1 MRNVTLKLF
10 YTNPYL
16 MEASAK
22 IMDIEVKENKARVLL
37 DRTIFYPEGGGQPSD
52 RGVIKG
58 NGFRIEVEKVEGKD
72 EIWHE
77 GTLKGRIPE
86 KGEEVK
92 LELDWEW
99 RYENM
104 RQHTGQHILSAI
116 LKRMY
121 NSDTTGFQIFPEYN
135 KIEINFDE
143 ELTWEHILAAE
154 LEANEVV
161 WANIPVEIEE
171 YEKLPKEVRSALR
184 KSLPEDIS
192 GKIRVVKIGDVDL
205 IPCGGTHVKNTGEVG
220 FIKVLNF
227 YRKTKN
233 IWRIEFACGY
243 RALIYLDRLLQDYW
257 ESLDK
262 MPNKNRPLTDRIE
275 ELKQELENA
284 EKEKVELRRE
294 LWEWK
299 GKALLSN
306 ADEIDGIKVIS
317 YIESMDMKDAQA
329 FIVHLVDKNPNTMVL
344 AVGKN
349 YAIFAKNK
357 DTKGIS
363 MNELLKEV
371 LREVGGGGGG
381 SEILARGGGFK
392 KTPEE
397 VLEVAKRILK
407 EKLKS

>member
-10 YTNPYL
+10 YTDPYL
-16 MEASAK
+16 REASAK

-37 DRTIFYPEGGGQPSD
+37 DRTIFYPEGGGQPND

-58 NGFRIEVEKVEGKD
+58 DGFRIEVEKVEGKN

-329 FIVHLVDKNPNTMVL
+329 FIVHLVDKNPNTVVL

-349 YAIFAKNK
+349 YVIFAKNK
-357 DTKGIS
+357 NTKGIS
-363 MNELLKEV
+363 MNELLREV
-371 LREVGGGGGG
+371 LKEVGGGG
-381 SEILARGGGFK
+381 
-392 KTPEE
+392 
-397 VLEVAKRILK
+397 
-407 EKLKS
+407 

>member
-10 YTNPYL
+10 YTDPYL
-16 MEASAK
+16 REASAK

-37 DRTIFYPEGGGQPSD
+37 DRTIFYPEGGGQPND

-58 NGFRIEVEKVEGKD
+58 DGFRIEVEKVEGKN

-161 WANIPVEIEE
+161 WANIPVEVEE
-171 YEKLPKEVRSALR
+171 YEELPEEVRSALR

-397 VLEVAKRILK
+397 VLEVAKMILK

>member
-1 MRNVTLKLF
+1 MTLKLF

-58 NGFRIEVEKVEGKD
+58 NGFRIEVEKVEGKN

-371 LREVGGGGGG
+371 LREIGGGGGG

>member
-1 MRNVTLKLF
+1 MTFKLF
-10 YTNPYL
+10 YIDPYL
-16 MEASAK
+16 REASAK
-22 IMDIEVKENKARVLL
+22 VEDVEVRGNRIRVLL
-37 DRTIFYPEGGGQPSD
+37 DKTIFYPEGGGQPSD

-58 NGFRIEVEKVEGKD
+58 DSFRIEVEKVEGKD

-77 GTLKGRIPE
+77 GKLKGRIPKE
-86 KGEEVK
+86 GEEVE

-161 WANIPVEIEE
+161 WTNIPVEVEE
-171 YEKLPKEVRSALR
+171 YEELPEEVSSALR
-184 KSLPEDIS
+184 KSLPKDIS

-243 RALIYLDRLLQDYW
+243 RALIYLNKLLEDYW

-262 MPNKNRPLTDRIE
+262 MPNKNRPLIERVE
-275 ELKQELENA
+275 ELKQELKNI

-306 ADEIDGIKVIS
+306 ADESDGIKVVS

-329 FIVHLVDKNPNTMVL
+329 FIVYLVDKNPNTMVL

-357 DTKGIS
+357 NTKGIR
-363 MNELLKEV
+363 MNELLREV
-371 LREVGGGGGG
+371 LKEVGGGGGG
-381 SEILARGGGFK
+381 SEILAKGGGFK

-397 VLEVAKRILK
+397 VLEVARRILK

>member
-10 YTNPYL
+10 YTDPYL
-16 MEASAK
+16 REASAK

-37 DRTIFYPEGGGQPSD
+37 DRTIFYPEGGGQPND

-58 NGFRIEVEKVEGKD
+58 DGFRIEVEKVEGKN

-161 WANIPVEIEE
+161 WANIPVEVEE
-171 YEKLPKEVRSALR
+171 YEELPEEVRSALR

-192 GKIRVVKIGDVDL
+192 GKIRVVK
-205 IPCGGTHVKNTGEVG
+205 
-220 FIKVLNF
+220 
-227 YRKTKN
+227 
-233 IWRIEFACGY
+233 EFACGY

-397 VLEVAKRILK
+397 VLEVAKMILK

>member
-1 MRNVTLKLF
+1 VRNVTLKLF
-10 YTNPYL
+10 YTDPYL
-16 MEASAK
+16 REASAK

-58 NGFRIEVEKVEGKD
+58 NGFRIEVEKVEGKN

-397 VLEVAKRILK
+397 VLEVAKMILK

>member
-1 MRNVTLKLF
+1 MTLKLF
-10 YTNPYL
+10 YIDPYL
-16 MEASAK
+16 REASAK
-22 IMDIEVKENKARVLL
+22 IMKVEVRGNRIGVLL

-58 NGFRIEVEKVEGKD
+58 DGFRIEVEKVEGKD

-77 GTLKGRIPE
+77 GKLKGRTPKE
-86 KGEEVK
+86 GEEVE

-143 ELTWEHILAAE
+143 ELTWAHILAAE

-161 WANIPVEIEE
+161 WANIPVEVEE
-171 YEKLPKEVRSALR
+171 YEGLPEEIRSALR

-243 RALIYLDRLLQDYW
+243 RALIYLNKLLEDYW
-257 ESLDK
+257 ESLNE
-262 MPNKNRPLTDRIE
+262 MPNKNRPLIERVE
-275 ELKQELENA
+275 ELKKELKNI
-284 EKEKVELRRE
+284 EKEKLELRRE

-299 GKALLSN
+299 GKVLLSN
-306 ADEIDGIKVIS
+306 ADEINGIKLIP

-329 FIVHLVDKNPNTMVL
+329 FIVYLVDKNPNTVVL

-349 YAIFAKNK
+349 YVIFAKNK
-357 DTKGIS
+357 DTEGIS
-363 MNELLKEV
+363 MDELLREV
-371 LREVGGGGGG
+371 LKEVGGGGGG
-381 SEILARGGGFK
+381 SEILAKGGGFK

-397 VLEVAKRILK
+397 VLEVARRILK

>member
-10 YTNPYL
+10 YTDPYL
-16 MEASAK
+16 REASAK

-58 NGFRIEVEKVEGKD
+58 NGFRIEVEKVEGKN

-397 VLEVAKRILK
+397 VLEVAKMILK

>member
-1 MRNVTLKLF
+1 
-10 YTNPYL
+10 

-58 NGFRIEVEKVEGKD
+58 NGFRIEVEKVEGKN

-161 WANIPVEIEE
+161 WANIPVEVEE
-171 YEKLPKEVRSALR
+171 YEELPEEVRSALR

>member
-1 MRNVTLKLF
+1 MTLKLF
-10 YTNPYL
+10 YIDPYL
-16 MEASAK
+16 REASAK
-22 IMDIEVKENKARVLL
+22 IMKVEVRGNRIGVLL

-58 NGFRIEVEKVEGKD
+58 DGFRIEVEKVEGKD

-77 GTLKGRIPE
+77 GKLKGRIPKE
-86 KGEEVK
+86 GEEVE

-143 ELTWEHILAAE
+143 ELTWAHILAAE

-161 WANIPVEIEE
+161 WANIPVEVEE
-171 YEKLPKEVRSALR
+171 YEGLPEEIRSALR

-243 RALIYLDRLLQDYW
+243 RALIYLNKLLEDYW
-257 ESLDK
+257 ESLNE
-262 MPNKNRPLTDRIE
+262 MPNKNRPLIERVE
-275 ELKQELENA
+275 ELKKELKNI
-284 EKEKVELRRE
+284 EKEKLELRRE

-299 GKALLSN
+299 GKVLLSN
-306 ADEIDGIKVIS
+306 ADEINGIKLIP

-329 FIVHLVDKNPNTMVL
+329 FIVYLVDKNPNTVVL

-349 YAIFAKNK
+349 YVIFAKNK
-357 DTKGIS
+357 DTEGIS
-363 MNELLKEV
+363 MDELLREV
-371 LREVGGGGGG
+371 LKEVGGGGGG
-381 SEILARGGGFK
+381 SEILAKGGGFK

-397 VLEVAKRILK
+397 VLEVARRILK

>member
-1 MRNVTLKLF
+1 MTLKLF
-10 YTNPYL
+10 YTDPYL
-16 MEASAK
+16 REASAK

-58 NGFRIEVEKVEGKD
+58 NGFRIEVEKVEGKN

-371 LREVGGGGGG
+371 LREIGGGGGG

>member
-58 NGFRIEVEKVEGKD
+58 NGFRIEVEKVEGKN

>member
-1 MRNVTLKLF
+1 MTLKLF
-10 YTNPYL
+10 YTDPYL
-16 MEASAK
+16 REASAK

-58 NGFRIEVEKVEGKD
+58 NGFRIEVEKVEGKN

-161 WANIPVEIEE
+161 WANIPVEVEE
-171 YEKLPKEVRSALR
+171 YEELPEEVRSALR
-184 KSLPEDIS
+184 KSLPKDIS

>member
-58 NGFRIEVEKVEGKD
+58 NGFRIEVEKVEGKN

-161 WANIPVEIEE
+161 WANIPVEVEE
-171 YEKLPKEVRSALR
+171 YEELPEEVRSALR

>member
-1 MRNVTLKLF
+1 VRHMTFKLF
-10 YTNPYL
+10 YIDPYL
-16 MEASAK
+16 REAFAK
-22 IMDIEVKENKARVLL
+22 VEDVEVRGNRIRVLL
-37 DRTIFYPEGGGQPSD
+37 DKTIFYPEGGGQPSD

-58 NGFRIEVEKVEGKD
+58 DGFRIEVEKVEGKD

-77 GTLKGRIPE
+77 GKLKGRIPKE
-86 KGEEVK
+86 GEEVE

-161 WANIPVEIEE
+161 WANIPVEVEE
-171 YEKLPKEVRSALR
+171 YEELPEEVSSALR
-184 KSLPEDIS
+184 KSLPKDIS

-243 RALIYLDRLLQDYW
+243 RALIYLNKLLEDYW

-262 MPNKNRPLTDRIE
+262 MPNKNRPLIERVE
-275 ELKQELENA
+275 ELKQELENI

-306 ADEIDGIKVIS
+306 ADESDGVKVIS

-329 FIVHLVDKNPNTMVL
+329 FIVYLVDKNPNTVVL

-349 YAIFAKNK
+349 YVIFAKNK
-357 DTKGIS
+357 NTRGIR
-363 MNELLKEV
+363 MNELLREV
-371 LREVGGGGGG
+371 LKEVGGGGGG
-381 SEILARGGGFK
+381 SEILAKGGGFK

-397 VLEVAKRILK
+397 VLEVARRILK

>member
-1 MRNVTLKLF
+1 
-10 YTNPYL
+10 
-16 MEASAK
+16 
-22 IMDIEVKENKARVLL
+22 MDIEVKENKARVLL

-58 NGFRIEVEKVEGKD
+58 NGFRIEVEKVEGKN

-161 WANIPVEIEE
+161 WANIPVEVEE
-171 YEKLPKEVRSALR
+171 YEELPEEVRSALR
-184 KSLPEDIS
+184 KSLPKDIS

>member
-1 MRNVTLKLF
+1 VRNVTLKLF
-10 YTNPYL
+10 YTDPYPR
-16 MEASAK
+16 EASAK

-58 NGFRIEVEKVEGKD
+58 NGFRIEVEKVEGKN

-192 GKIRVVKIGDVDL
+192 GKIRVVKIGDIDL

-397 VLEVAKRILK
+397 VLEVAKMILK

>member
-58 NGFRIEVEKVEGKD
+58 NGFRIEVEKVEGKN

-371 LREVGGGGGG
+371 LREIGGGGGG

>member
-1 MRNVTLKLF
+1 VTLKLF
-10 YTNPYL
+10 YTDPYL
-16 MEASAK
+16 REASAK

-58 NGFRIEVEKVEGKD
+58 NGFRIEVEKVEGKN

>member
-1 MRNVTLKLF
+1 MRDVTLKLF

-58 NGFRIEVEKVEGKD
+58 NGFRIEVEKVEGKN

-161 WANIPVEIEE
+161 WANIPVEVEE
-171 YEKLPKEVRSALR
+171 YEELPEEVRSALR

>member
-1 MRNVTLKLF
+1 VRNVTLKLF
-10 YTNPYL
+10 YTDPYL
-16 MEASAK
+16 REASAK

-58 NGFRIEVEKVEGKD
+58 NGFRIEVEKVEGKN

>member
-10 YTNPYL
+10 YTDPYL
-16 MEASAK
+16 REASAK

-58 NGFRIEVEKVEGKD
+58 NGFRIEVEKVEGKN

>member
-10 YTNPYL
+10 YTDPYL
-16 MEASAK
+16 REASAK

-58 NGFRIEVEKVEGKD
+58 NGFRIEVEKVEGKN

-161 WANIPVEIEE
+161 WANIPVEVEE

>member
-1 MRNVTLKLF
+1 MTLKLF

-58 NGFRIEVEKVEGKD
+58 NGFRIEVEKVEGKN

-161 WANIPVEIEE
+161 WANIPVEVEE
-171 YEKLPKEVRSALR
+171 YEELPEEVRSALR

>member
-58 NGFRIEVEKVEGKD
+58 NGFRIEVEKVEGKN

-397 VLEVAKRILK
+397 VLEVAKMILK